1 MKVYGIGNIPK
12 LTKHEKE
19 RERMTLG
26 KKIVVFFSFFT
37 LSVLVVDGK
46 LVQTKL

>member
-19 RERMTLG
+19 RERTTLG
-26 KKIVVFFSFFT
+26 KKNNNFFSFLT
-37 LSVLVVDGK
+37 LSVLVIDGK